1 MKTSIFAIIILGFL
15 AMSFNSHPIFPSKV
29 SFEKKSLPI
38 DKYKECIEACNSCI
52 LSCKNCEKSCS
63 ADKVKMAKCIQLCQ
77 ESVAIC
83 TASVKLMLLNS
94 DHAKELC
101 ATCAKVC
108 DKCAAECDN
117 YPTMKECKDCV
128 TACRKVS
135 KLCKE
140 MK

>member
-1 MKTSIFAIIILGFL
+1 
-15 AMSFNSHPIFPSKV
+15 
-29 SFEKKSLPI
+29 
-38 DKYKECIEACNSCI
+38 
-52 LSCKNCEKSCS
+52 
-63 ADKVKMAKCIQLCQ
+63 MAKCIQLCQ

-117 YPTMKECKDCV
+117 YPTMKECKDCA

-140 MK
+140 MKWYYATSPSGDNAEKKPSVSTVGGNYSGANINV